1 MCWLFLVCFFLTFY
15 DGKMG
20 EDGADG
26 WVVAAR
32 SKTLTKFAMDWQD
45 LLRKASAAGDD

>member
-1 MCWLFLVCFFLTFY
+1 MCWLFLVGLLTSY
-15 DGKMG
+15 SIEMG

-26 WVVAAR
+26 WAVAAR